1 MIKSKNVKK
10 TFSMKSMPTG
20 IMHKGDRMN
29 ENYSQQQT
37 LYHSTLKSSP
47 KEKDRNRWD
56 SHSI

>member
-10 TFSMKSMPTG
+10 PFSMKSMPTG

-47 KEKDRNRWD
+47 KEKDRNR
-56 SHSI
+56 